1 MMSITTSATTNEYM
15 KTGLIAGGFTLAI
28 LVLFVGVYW
37 LVRGFPP
44 ASRMVLQESPTTVAV
59 DPGKAHLLF
68 FYTKWCPYSQ
78 EAEPEV
84 RSLKTLIED
93 YTYGGKVVDIQF
105 INCESDKKQCSQ
117 YKVDSYPTYKLQTTS
132 TTYEYLGP
140 PKTDVLRQFLVSA
153 LGPEL
158 AVPGTTNRN

>member
-1 MMSITTSATTNEYM
+1 MMSTARATASEFM

-84 RSLKTLIED
+84 KSLQSLVKD
-93 YTYGGKVVDIQF
+93 YKYGGKVVDVQF

-140 PKTDVLRQFLVSA
+140 PKVEVLRQFLVSA
-153 LGPEL
+153 LGPEI
-158 AVPGTTNRN
+158 AVPGTSD

>member
-1 MMSITTSATTNEYM
+1 MSAGLNDTEFLN
-15 KTGLIAGGFTLAI
+15 TGLIAGGFTLAV

-68 FYTKWCPYSQ
+68 FFTKWCPYSQ
-78 EAEPEV
+78 EAQPEV
-84 RSLKTLIED
+84 KSLETLVAD
-93 YTYGGKVVDIQF
+93 YTYGGKAVDVQY
-105 INCESDKKQCSQ
+105 INCDSDKKTCSQ

-140 PKTDVLRQFLVSA
+140 PKTEVLRQFLVSA

-158 AVPGTTNRN
+158 RVTPTANNK

>member
-1 MMSITTSATTNEYM
+1 MSAGLNDNEFL
-15 KTGLIAGGFTLAI
+15 KTGLIAGGFTLAV

-68 FYTKWCPYSQ
+68 FFTKWCPYSQ
-78 EAEPEV
+78 EAQPAV
-84 RSLKTLIED
+84 KSLEAVVDD
-93 YTYGGKVVDIQF
+93 YTYGGKVVDIQY
-105 INCESDKKQCSQ
+105 INCESDKKTCSK
-117 YKVDSYPTYKLQTTS
+117 YKVDSYPSYKLQTTS

-140 PKTDVLRQFLVSA
+140 PKMEVLREFLVSA

-158 AVPGTTNRN
+158 RVATSSDSK

>member
-1 MMSITTSATTNEYM
+1 MSAGLSDNEFL
-15 KTGLIAGGFTLAI
+15 KTGLIAGGFTLAV

-68 FYTKWCPYSQ
+68 FFTKWCPYSQ
-78 EAEPEV
+78 EAQPEV
-84 RSLKTLIED
+84 KSLETLIAD
-93 YTYGGKVVDIQF
+93 YTYGGKVVDIQY
-105 INCESDKKQCSQ
+105 INCESDNKTCGQ

-132 TTYEYLGP
+132 ITYEYLGP
-140 PKTDVLRQFLVSA
+140 PKTEVLRQFLVSA

-158 AVPGTTNRN
+158 RVATSSNSK